1 VLTVRETE
9 ACKYEI
15 TALSYNSSKYAYV
28 ERNRPLTQRDV
39 TNLNQLPAAPTNL
52 VLSERLYTF
61 QNQVRAKVLINW
73 RPRVGVNR
81 YSVRWRKN
89 SGNWATTITQS
100 PDHEILN
107 ITPGT
112 FDVEVFS
119 LDPLNRPSTSAL
131 TGSITA
137 LGKTAPPSD
146 VTGLTRTIDEVI
158 GVLLDWS
165 PVSDLDLRD
174 YEIRRGGTDW
184 DSAAFVA
191 RVNGTSYKVGILEAG
206 SVVYRVKARDTSNVL
221 SVNAASVT
229 VTVVAAAAPNVTH
242 SIDDP
247 VVAISWSTSKG
258 SYAAAYYELRYGANY
273 ETGVTVAKI
282 NGNDYNLPITWSGSR
297 TFWVAAVDPV
307 GTVGAAGSRV
317 ITIQPAPAPTV
328 TAAFYGRSCT
338 LTWNAVQGTL
348 RTRFYEISHGDVY
361 ADREVITRISSDGTG
376 YSVPA
381 DWSGSKRFWVVALD
395 GNGNFGTAGSVIAAI
410 GAAPAPVLSSAFV
423 GQNAQITWTPVRGTL
438 ETIFYEV
445 RRGSTW
451 ATAALVGRINATYVD
466 VKASWIGA
474 QRFLV
479 RAVDANGQ
487 YPDAAIADSWYGAI
501 GTVDVVISAPSQ
513 PVITQQVVD
522 NNVLL
527 RWNDCTA
534 TLPVVSYEL
543 RRGSTWETA
552 TVIGTKQGG
561 FTSVFETQAGTYTYW
576 LAGIDSAGNY
586 GTPGSVVASVNQ
598 PPDYVL
604 RLNQASTFSGT
615 LTNMVV
621 DGGVA
626 VAAVNTTET
635 YEQHFTSRG
644 WTTIQNQ
651 IDAGFTRWILPGQ
664 TSATYEETIDYGAVV
679 AGSKVQQSL
688 ATDTVTGSLTI
699 TPRISIKLNVGDAWT
714 DYNGVDSI
722 YATNFR
728 YIKFRYDFAGSG
740 GDDLVRLTS
749 LNYRLDSKLRNDFG
763 KGTAKA
769 TLAGTYSRT
778 GTTITVTATAH
789 GMSNGDLIDLDFT
802 SGAAVDGV
810 YTVAGATANTFTVTS
825 AASGTTS
832 GNVTLHGGGTVVTFN
847 IAFVDV
853 EAITVTPSG
862 STAIVG
868 IYNFVDEP
876 NPTTFKVLLFD
887 TSGNRVGGAFSWS
900 ARGV

>member
-1 VLTVRETE
+1 VRETE

-15 TALSYNSSKYAYV
+15 SALSYNSSKYDYV
-28 ERNRPLTQRDV
+28 ERDRKLTQRDV

-52 VLSERLYTF
+52 VLSERLYTY

-73 RPRVGVNR
+73 RPKVGVNR
-81 YSVRWRKN
+81 YSVRWRKDN
-89 SGNWATTITQS
+89 GNWNTYITQS

-119 LDPLNRPSTSAL
+119 LDSLNRSSTAAL
-131 TGSITA
+131 TGSINA

-146 VTGLTRTIDEVI
+146 VSGLTRTIDEMI
-158 GVLLDWS
+158 GVMLDWS
-165 PVSDLDLRD
+165 PVADLDLRD

-184 DSAAFVA
+184 DSATFVA

-206 SVVYRVKARDTSNVL
+206 SVVYRVKARDTSNVY

-229 VTVVAAAAPNVTH
+229 VTVVAAAAPTVTH

-247 VVAISWSTSKG
+247 VAAISWSTARG
-258 SYAAAYYELRYGANY
+258 SYAAAYYELRYGDNF
-273 ETGVTVAKI
+273 ESGVSVAKI
-282 NGNDYNLPITWSGSR
+282 NGNDYSIPVTWTGSR

-307 GTVGAAGSRV
+307 GTIGAAGSRV
-317 ITIQPAPAPTV
+317 ITIQAAAAPTV

-338 LTWNAVQGTL
+338 LTWDAVQGTL
-348 RTRFYEISHGDVY
+348 RTRFYEISYGDVY

-381 DWSGSKRFWVVALD
+381 DWSGSRRFWVVALD
-395 GNGNFGTAGSVIAAI
+395 SNGNYGTAGSVIAAI
-410 GAAPAPVLSSAFV
+410 GAAPAPVLSSVFV
-423 GQNAQITWTPVRGTL
+423 GQNAQISWTPVRGTL
-438 ETIFYEV
+438 ETVFYEV

-451 ATAALVGRINATYVD
+451 AAATLVGRINATYVE
-466 VKASWIGA
+466 VKANWIGT

-487 YPDAAIADSWYGAI
+487 YPDAAVADSWYGAT
-501 GTVDVVISAPSQ
+501 GTIDVVISAPSQ
-513 PVITQQVVD
+513 PVISQQIVD

-543 RRGSTWETA
+543 RRGSTWAGA
-552 TVIGTKQGG
+552 TVIGTKSGG

-604 RLNQASTFSGT
+604 RLNQASTFAGT
-615 LTNMVV
+615 LTNMVA
-621 DGGVA
+621 DAGTA
-626 VAAVNTTET
+626 VAAVNTSET
-635 YEQHFTSRG
+635 YEAHFTSRG

-651 IDAGFTRWILPGQ
+651 IDAGYSLWILPGQ

-679 AGSKVQQSL
+679 AGSKVQQTL
-688 ATDTVTGSLTI
+688 ATETVAGALTI
-699 TPRISIKLNVGDAWT
+699 TPRVSVKLNSGDAWT

-740 GDDLVRLTS
+740 GDDLIRLTS

-810 YTVAGATANTFTVTS
+810 YTVAGATTNTFTVTS

-832 GNVTLHGGGTVVTFN
+832 GNVTLHGGGTVVAFGV
-847 IAFVDV
+847 AFVDV
-853 EAITVTPSG
+853 ESITVTPSG
-862 STAIVG
+862 SSALLA

-887 TSGNRVGGAFSWS
+887 TSGNRVGGSFSWS